1 MLKRSDIRLTILII
15 ILTIT
20 LASFGISPISL
31 IGITVVSMLA
41 SRWITAP
48 LRQLTQLAETIPN
61 DDKTPPPEISYAS
74 NEVAILENTF
84 NALNTRL
91 QNLTNL
97 EEEHAQQLRRDE
109 QRYKI
114 INELISDYAAYVEV
128 DEQGELYN
136 GWMIGAY
143 TEMLGYEVSDTGSH
157 INLAQFVH
165 PEDTSLIDDAIKGV
179 LNNKTTTCVYRARHK
194 DGHYIWMEVIRQPIW
209 NEDEGR
215 VTGFYSS
222 AQNVSDRMEAQQ
234 RLTESEQSY
243 QIINDLISDYAAYVR
258 VDEQGELYNGWMIG
272 PYTEMIG
279 FDVPEP
285 GGHINLERFIHPDDY
300 PQVKQ
305 AIKQLLNN
313 ETTTTVYRALHKDG
327 HFTWLEVTRQPIWDE
342 NEGRVTGFY
351 SATRDVSDRM
361 EAQLLL
367 KQSEQ
372 RYKRVSDLMSD
383 YAYYIR
389 IDEDGEL
396 SNGWITGAYTDI
408 LGYDKPPSDTPV
420 NFDAAI
426 HPDDR
431 AEVRVSIQKILNN
444 ESTTSTYRGLHKD
457 GHYIWLEVTREP
469 AWDEDEGRVI
479 GFYGAARNVNDRMEA
494 QLNLQEN
501 EAWYKQVSELMS
513 DFAYEVVVDKD
524 GSINQHWRGG
534 SDTDILGYEQQTSEA
549 FAKPNTTVHPNDL
562 SIAQQALEQVLN
574 NKRITATYRARHNA
588 GHYIWLEVTRQPIWD
603 GKEERVTG
611 FYGAARDVTERM
623 EAQLRLE
630 KSETRHRQVS
640 ELMTDY
646 TFETRVSLDGSLYRE
661 WVAGAFKEIL
671 GVGIEETLRDAHPSV
686 IHPEDEERYRQTIA
700 RVLNNEVVT
709 LTYRVQHQSGHYIW
723 LEVTRRPVWDEEQG
737 RVIRY
742 YGATRDVTERMEAQL
757 RLKEREARYK
767 QVSELMSDYA
777 FSMDVDTDGKL
788 YSSWVTGAYTEI
800 LGYDMPASGSFGKLD
815 IIHPDD
821 KEAFEASIQRTL
833 NNEATRISYRIAHKD
848 GHYLWLEVNRQPEW
862 DEKEK
867 RVVGFYGA
875 ARDVTKRMEAQLR
888 LTESETRFRSMANTA
903 PIMIWMS
910 DTKQETSYLNDA
922 WLSFTG
928 RSIEEELG
936 HGWRDNIHP
945 DDYEH
950 VMTSSDTGH
959 DDKTPVNIEYRLRRH
974 DGEYR
979 WIRDDSVPLLLENG
993 DYAGFIGTCLDI
1005 TVQRDAK
1012 LELERLVAQ
1021 KTHDLQEE
1029 ILLRK
1034 QVEVQL
1040 THEHNLLQSTM
1051 KTSPTAIFVMDNEGK
1066 VKFANDA
1073 SHQLLPE
1080 PDNEN
1085 EVRMGENPFVYILD
1099 ADGTPFREE
1108 NTPFEKA
1115 VQSAESL
1122 YNQEVTYK
1130 NTHGESRTILLNL
1143 APISRNEGAV
1153 SEVVITARD
1162 ITLER
1167 ETEAQIKA
1175 ALREEVQLNQ
1185 IRSRFI
1191 STISHEFKSPLTV
1204 IQMLCDLVQR
1214 SHSKL
1219 SKEQLLERFERVEAQ
1234 GKRLNKLVDDV
1245 VKLNQTNSTHYE
1257 IQRESM
1263 ELPKA
1268 IVQVAEDAL
1277 IAYQESVTIEYDF
1290 QPDKQAVNQDP
1301 TLTHQFLSNLIG
1313 NAIKYSNY
1321 GTTVHI
1327 TSHLKETELEI
1338 IIKDEGIGI
1347 PEEDMPYL
1355 FTDFFRASNTG
1366 TINGTGLGLVIA
1378 KRAVELLG
1386 GTISVESV
1394 ENEGTTFHILLPL

>member
-1 MLKRSDIRLTILII
+1 MLKRFDIRLTILII
-15 ILTIT
+15 ILTII

-31 IGITVVSMLA
+31 IGISIISMIA
-41 SRWITAP
+41 SRLITTP
-48 LRQLTQLAETIPN
+48 LRQLTQLAESIQN
-61 DDKTPPPEISYAS
+61 DDKTSSPEILYAS
-74 NEVAILENTF
+74 KEVAILENTF
-84 NALNTRL
+84 NALNTRV

-97 EEEHAQQLRRDE
+97 EEEHAQQLLRDE

-143 TEMLGYEVSDTGSH
+143 TEMLGYEISDAGSH

-165 PEDTSLIDDAIKGV
+165 PEDATLVENAIKGV
-179 LNNKTTTCVYRARHK
+179 LNNETITCVYRARHN
-194 DGHYIWMEVIRQPIW
+194 DGHYVWMEVIRQPIW
-209 NEDEGR
+209 NEHEER

-234 RLTESEQSY
+234 GLEESEARYKQVSE
-243 QIINDLISDYAAYVR
+243 LMSDYAAYVR
-258 VDEQGELYNGWMIG
+258 VDEHGELYNGWMIG
-272 PYTEMIG
+272 AYTEMLG

-285 GGHINLERFIHPDDY
+285 DAHITLGNFIY
-300 PQVKQ
+300 PEDASLVEK
-305 AIKQLLNN
+305 AIEGVLNN
-313 ETTTTVYRALHKDG
+313 ETTTCIYRATHKEG
-327 HFTWLEVTRQPIWDE
+327 HFTWLEVTRQPVWDE
-342 NEGRVTGFY
+342 KKSRIVGFY
-351 SATRDVSDRM
+351 SATRDINEQM
-361 EAQLLL
+361 ESQLLL

-383 YAYYIR
+383 YAYYIH

-408 LGYDKPPSDTPV
+408 LGYEIPPSNTPV

-431 AEVRVSIQKILNN
+431 AEVQASIQKILNN
-444 ESTTSTYRGLHKD
+444 ESTTSTYRGLHKN

-469 AWDEDEGRVI
+469 AWDEDEERVV

-513 DFAYEVVVDKD
+513 DFAYEVIVNKD
-524 GSINQHWRGG
+524 GSINQRWRGG
-534 SDTDILGYEQQTSEA
+534 SDRDILGYEKPISGA
-549 FAKPNTTVHPNDL
+549 FAEPNITVHLDDL

-574 NKRITATYRARHNA
+574 NERVTATYRAKHNA
-588 GHYIWLEVTRQPIWD
+588 GHYLWLEVTRQPIWD
-603 GKEERVTG
+603 EEEERVTG

-623 EAQLRLE
+623 EAQ
-630 KSETRHRQVS
+630 
-640 ELMTDY
+640 M
-646 TFETRVSLDGSLYRE
+646 
-661 WVAGAFKEIL
+661 
-671 GVGIEETLRDAHPSV
+671 
-686 IHPEDEERYRQTIA
+686 
-700 RVLNNEVVT
+700 
-709 LTYRVQHQSGHYIW
+709 
-723 LEVTRRPVWDEEQG
+723 
-737 RVIRY
+737 
-742 YGATRDVTERMEAQL
+742 
-757 RLKEREARYK
+757 RLKESEERYK
-767 QVSELMSDYA
+767 QVSDLMSDYA
-777 FSMDVDTDGKL
+777 FHMRVDTEGKL
-788 YSSWVTGAYTEI
+788 YSGWVTGAYTDI
-800 LGYDMPASGSFGKLD
+800 LGYDIPVSGTFGNLD
-815 IIHPDD
+815 IMHPDD
-821 KEAFEASIQRTL
+821 RGAVEASIQRTI
-833 NNEATRISYRIAHKD
+833 NNEASRISYRIAHKN
-848 GHYLWLEVNRQPEW
+848 GYYIWLEVTRQPVW
-862 DEKEK
+862 DEKEE
-867 RVVGFYGA
+867 RVTGFYGA

-888 LTESETRFRSMANTA
+888 LTESETRFRTMANTA
-903 PIMIWMS
+903 PIMIWMA
-910 DTKQETSYLNDA
+910 DAEQETSYFNGA
-922 WLSFTG
+922 WLNFIG

-936 HGWRDNIHP
+936 RGWRDHIHP
-945 DDYEH
+945 DDYEY
-950 VMTSSDTGH
+950 VITASEIGH
-959 DDKTPVNIEYRLRRH
+959 QDKMPVNIEYRLRRH

-979 WIRDDSVPLLLENG
+979 WIRDDSIPLLLENG
-993 DYAGFIGTCLDI
+993 DYSGFIGTCIDI

-1040 THEHNLLQSTM
+1040 IYERNLLQSTM

-1073 SHQLLPE
+1073 SHQLLPD
-1080 PDNEN
+1080 PDNDSQM
-1085 EVRMGENPFVYILD
+1085 RMGENPFLYILD
-1099 ADGTPFREE
+1099 ADGAPFMEE

-1122 YNQEVTYK
+1122 YNQEVIYK
-1130 NTHGESRTILLNL
+1130 NTHDESRTILLNL

-1204 IQMLCDLVQR
+1204 IQMLCDLVRR

-1219 SKEQLLERFERVEAQ
+1219 SKEQLIERFERIEVQ

-1245 VKLNQTNSTHYE
+1245 VKLNQTNSTNYE
-1257 IQRESM
+1257 LQRETI
-1263 ELPKA
+1263 ELRET
-1268 IVQVAEDAL
+1268 IVQVAEDVL
-1277 IAYQESVTIEYDF
+1277 IAYQDSVTIEYDF
-1290 QPDKQAVNQDP
+1290 QAEKQTLDLDP

-1313 NAIKYSNY
+1313 NAVKYSNY

-1327 TSHLKETELEI
+1327 TSHLKATQLEI

-1347 PEEDMPYL
+1347 PEEDIPYL

-1378 KRAVELLG
+1378 KRAIELQG

-1394 ENEGTTFHILLPL
+1394 EYEGTTFHIMLPL